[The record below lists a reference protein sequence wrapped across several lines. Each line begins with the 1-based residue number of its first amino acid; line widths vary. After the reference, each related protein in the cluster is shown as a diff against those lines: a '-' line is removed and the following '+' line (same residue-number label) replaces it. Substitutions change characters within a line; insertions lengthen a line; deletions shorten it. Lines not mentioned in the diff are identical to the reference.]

1 MFSTVH
7 VLYLLFLL
15 SILTITPYCLFQ
27 FVFQNLLKFFLI
39 LYFHHFCCFLSNH
52 RIAEK
57 CSLRK
62 REGEYSE
69 QMNKRKR
76 EREKE
81 RERDPVI
88 GEYIATAAAAVEHK
102 HLQSIL
108 VGFWWILLGHRQQNS
123 PLPSADSVGRQ
134 FISPVEFSENIP
146 LPGRFFVPHFSA
158 VRTQLRQTQQQQQQ
172 FASTLCR
179 IFVFV
184 FSFLC
189 VLLFPSCTNK
199 LLKYQ
204 TPQHPRTWSHCLRAF
219 NACFCK
225 ILFSLV

>member
-1 MFSTVH
+1 
-7 VLYLLFLL
+7 
-15 SILTITPYCLFQ
+15 
-27 FVFQNLLKFFLI
+27 
-39 LYFHHFCCFLSNH
+39 
-52 RIAEK
+52 
-57 CSLRK
+57 
-62 REGEYSE
+62 
-69 QMNKRKR
+69 MNKRKR
-76 EREKE
+76 EKKKE

-123 PLPSADSVGRQ
+123 LLPSADSVGCQ
-134 FISPVEFSENIP
+134 FISSVEFPENIP
-146 LPGRFFVPHFSA
+146 LPGRFFVPHFST

-179 IFVFV
+179 IFAFV
-184 FSFLC
+184 FSLS
-189 VLLFPSCTNK
+189 LSLFVFCCSEVAPTNK

-219 NACFCK
+219 NAYFCK
-225 ILFSLV
+225 ILFSLAQYNFFGQNFCFSFVLIISFHLLISSSD